1 MPKQNLKTA
10 FVNGGY
16 LAENQAQVSIFDRG
30 FLFGDGIY
38 EVIAAID
45 GKLIDANLHLARLD
59 FSLAE
64 IGMASPYSHAEL
76 ITILHELAE
85 RNQFEEGV
93 LYMQFTRGVAPRAFN
108 FPPEDV
114 PITCV
119 AFTLPMLLVDHP
131 KAQTGVKVISI
142 PEQRWAR
149 RDIKSVNLLASCL
162 GKQYA
167 SEQGAY
173 EAIMIE
179 DDFVTE
185 GTSSTVY
192 IVKQQKVIARP
203 LSRAVLPGVTRRAL
217 LTMLKTQHAVELEER
232 KFTVDEVYSADEV
245 FITSASNLVMP
256 VVQIDGHTVGNGKPG
271 ELTKMLR
278 NLYIT
283 EAMASAI

>member
-1 MPKQNLKTA
+1 MPKQNLKIA
-10 FVNGGY
+10 FVNGEY
-16 LAENQAQVSIFDRG
+16 LAEDHAQVSIFDRG

-59 FSLAE
+59 YSLAE

-76 ITILHELAE
+76 IAILRELAE
-85 RNQFEEGV
+85 RNQFKEGV

-108 FPPEDV
+108 FPPKDV
-114 PITCV
+114 PTTCV
-119 AFTLPMLLVDHP
+119 AFTLPMPLLDHP
-131 KAQTGVKVISI
+131 MVETGVTTISI

-162 GKQYA
+162 GKQSA

-179 DDFVTE
+179 DGFVTE

-192 IVKQQKVIARP
+192 IVQQQKVIARP
-203 LSRAVLPGVTRRAL
+203 LSKAVLPGVTRRAL
-217 LTMLKTQHAVELEER
+217 LTLLQTHDEIELEQR
-232 KFTVDEVYSADEV
+232 KFSLDEVYSADEV

-256 VVQIDGHTVGNGKPG
+256 VVQIDGHTVGSGKPG
-271 ELTKMLR
+271 ALTKILR
-278 NLYIT
+278 NLYIK
-283 EAMASAI
+283 EAIASAI